1 MSALTNNKYNLEMWQ
16 GATFS
21 MTVTVKD
28 ANANV
33 QNLSGYTARMQIRT
47 SYGAGSA
54 TESLT
59 TSNGEITITAAEG
72 NVALELAATRT
83 ANIPVDLNSDGK
95 PPKRVYVYD
104 LELVDGNGKV
114 SKLLYGDVNVYA
126 EVTR

>member
-1 MSALTNNKYNLEMWQ
+1 MAVLSANKYNLDIWQ
-16 GATFS
+16 GATFAL
-21 MTVTVKD
+21 TITVKD

-33 QNLSGYTARMQIRT
+33 QNLTGYTARMQIRT
-47 SYGAGSA
+47 SYAAGAA

-83 ANIPVDLNSDGK
+83 ANIAVDYNNGK
-95 PPKRVYVYD
+95 PPKSTYVYD
-104 LELVDGNGKV
+104 LELIDGDGKV
-114 SKLLYGDVNVYA
+114 SKLLYGDVNVYG